1 MDIDVDV
8 DASEEEA
15 VLFENVIGY
24 FDAIVEE
31 GANAESLATMMMTFS
46 ISYLYSFFS
55 VKTIDEN
62 IEQIKKQIIHSKFL
76 MEKEEEAKVIRH

>member
-24 FDAIVEE
+24 FDAIATVVVVYIFVV
-31 GANAESLATMMMTFS
+31 GFNSLGVSTTS
-46 ISYLYSFFS
+46 KYSKPISKQS
-55 VKTIDEN
+55 V
-62 IEQIKKQIIHSKFL
+62 F
-76 MEKEEEAKVIRH
+76 KVSWLNTS